1 MSDEYQVVRID
12 LPKTGDN
19 YPDVHLSVN
28 GTKLDLPSLKN
39 TDLPIE
45 LIQVVLMIKSKL
57 VLSDEENAAAMSA
70 FLAYFQSMQ
79 PNFWNVLRKT
89 GHAME
94 YLTGTVKA
102 WAGQSGINPK
112 ALS

>member
-1 MSDEYQVVRID
+1 MSDEYQAVRID
-12 LPKTGDN
+12 LPETGDD

-28 GTKLDLPSLKN
+28 GVKLDLPNLKS

-45 LIQVVLMIKSKL
+45 LVQVVLMIKSKL
-57 VLSDEENAAAMSA
+57 VLSDEENAAAMSV

-94 YLTGTVKA
+94 WLVGTVKA
-102 WAGQSGINPK
+102 WADQSGIDPK